1 MFANAPPAFMLN
13 ELMRGHGNGVSTA
26 MGEGKDNVASLMGT
40 RRLADAVRAAKIAAA
55 HRSDVVV
62 DIREADRAR
71 LEILAEEM
79 QSVIDEIP
87 PGDDRFDFTLSGGP
101 QPRLW
106 IDGTAHVTMARDRRT
121 YRFVRETR
129 LGRTTLA
136 ESTEA
141 AVIADR
147 VTDYVAECLVEREK
161 AFADSD
167 GLGRRAGGRAD
178 AASAEPIRPPAPQR
192 TGFPDLVLALSWLM
206 IGMVLGA
213 GILFGIAAMRGF
225 SLN

>member
-1 MFANAPPAFMLN
+1 
-13 ELMRGHGNGVSTA
+13 
-26 MGEGKDNVASLMGT
+26 MGEGKDNVSSLMGT

-79 QSVIDEIP
+79 QSVADEIP
-87 PGDDRFDFTLSGGP
+87 PGDDRFDFTISGGP
-101 QPRLW
+101 QPRFW
-106 IDGTAHVTMARDRRT
+106 VDGTAHVSMARDRRT
-121 YRFVRETR
+121 YRFARETR
-129 LGRTTLA
+129 LGRIMLG
-136 ESTEA
+136 ESGDI

-147 VTDYVAECLVEREK
+147 VTDYVAERIVERDK

-167 GLGRRAGGRAD
+167 GLGVRVLDRGAKR
-178 AASAEPIRPPAPQR
+178 AEPAAPIQARPAQAPSGA
-192 TGFPDLVLALSWLM
+192 GFAVALSWLM
-206 IGMVLGA
+206 IGMVIGA
-213 GILFGIAAMRGF
+213 GTLYAIASMRGF